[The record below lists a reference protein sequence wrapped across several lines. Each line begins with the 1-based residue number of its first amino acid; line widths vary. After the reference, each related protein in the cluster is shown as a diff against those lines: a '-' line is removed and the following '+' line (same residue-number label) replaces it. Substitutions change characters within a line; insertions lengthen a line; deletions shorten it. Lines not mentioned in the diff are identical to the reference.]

1 VPRSS
6 TEAEYKALANATSD
20 PVWFEALVREL
31 GISLNHV
38 FGVRILTPHA
48 CISANQFSMPTI
60 HIQTTI
66 ILFERVLQA
75 SCWPSVHIK

>member
-1 VPRSS
+1 LISRTARKLAIVSHSS
-6 TEAEYKALANATSD
+6 TEAEYKALANATSG

-48 CISANQFSMPTI
+48 FISTNQFSMPTN
-60 HIQTTI
+60 HIEI
-66 ILFERVLQA
+66 DYHFV
-75 SCWPSVHIK
+75 